1 MASFQLMVTDGPDLG
16 RTIPLEDGTTLV
28 GRFES
33 SHPHDPV
40 GSRRLTLI
48 DKTVSRTHAQIYLS
62 PFEGPNL
69 VHLSETNDTFVNGEK
84 VVEITLLPGN
94 VIRMGQTTMELQQE
108 SGWVRSVD

>member
-1 MASFQLMVTDGPDLG
+1 MASFQFMVTEGPDLG
-16 RTIPLEDGTTLV
+16 RAIPLEDGVTLV

-33 SHPHDPV
+33 SHPDDPA

-69 VHLSETNDTFVNGEK
+69 RHLSETNDTFVDGKK
-84 VVEITLLPGN
+84 VSEVTLVPGQ
-94 VIRMGQTTMELQQE
+94 VVRMGQTAMELQKE
-108 SGWVRSVD
+108 SGWVRSVS